1 MHQLEKYHPSPHF
14 NSQLVCLMQGKKKKK
29 KGGGKKNKKRSSNLP
44 AHLDTFSGMY
54 SRTGYPSLLL
64 DANSECDFQVSTSVL
79 TGGNELKC

>member
-1 MHQLEKYHPSPHF
+1 MYQLEKYCPGPHF
-14 NSQLVCLMQGKKKKK
+14 NPRLVCLMQGKKKMK
-29 KGGGKKNKKRSSNLP
+29 KGEVGDRSNLP